1 MCYPVTAGNLLKDID
16 SHAKQLVLCLKM
28 NAMDL
33 LATLQARYFFLL
45 SLIKNLSSKLWSF
58 EELLVNPEYEFCQNS
73 HF

>member
-45 SLIKNLSSKLWSF
+45 SLVKTYQVNYGASKNYW
-58 EELLVNPEYEFCQNS
+58 
-73 HF
+73 